1 MGTYKETLKVTLA
14 SGEVVEMERMG
25 FAVEYYMGG
34 KWRVD
39 SVYGLMER
47 DKAIARMNEID
58 YRDVRVQ
65 QYF

>member
-1 MGTYKETLKVTLA
+1 MKEKLRVALA
-14 SGEVVEMERMG
+14 NGEVVEMERMG

-34 KWRVD
+34 KWWMD
-39 SVYGLMER
+39 SVYSLTER